1 MDTST
6 VELKPSKTASKL
18 FMQARAQRHQQVRFK
33 AKSHD
38 EAQLRNSLQKIRT
51 LKDVSKEDLPEDPTE
66 PTAIGRLW
74 GRFLELIG
82 NR

>member
-1 MDTST
+1 M
-6 VELKPSKTASKL
+6 
-18 FMQARAQRHQQVRFK
+18 
-33 AKSHD
+33 
-38 EAQLRNSLQKIRT
+38 RNSLQKIRT